1 MSCRTAL
8 ILALVAA
15 SLTVACSKDKQGP
28 VTALIN
34 VSSQDEGSD
43 ALATATR
50 VLVNRVE
57 KAGGRATV
65 ETRQESTAISVRG
78 MSLDAVKRL
87 AERRGAFYLAELLK
101 EQSGDVRV
109 HQPDGSVKAVPLATV
124 IISPDF
130 IQVSDYQP
138 VVVVDDAGQ
147 PQTLGGAY
155 FESASVTAD
164 RLGRP
169 QLDFTMTDEG
179 GRLLEDATK
188 RLSNIPQPVTFVLDG
203 QPVRGANGLIL
214 APLVQAAISKRGQIS
229 GLSQADAATL
239 AAIIGSGEV
248 RQSVTVSVSSPGE

>member
-1 MSCRTAL
+1 M
-8 ILALVAA
+8 LALVAA
-15 SLTVACSKDKQGP
+15 SLAVACSKDKHGP
-28 VTALIN
+28 VTAVIDI
-34 VSSQDEGSD
+34 SSQDDVSG
-43 ALATATR
+43 AQATATR
-50 VLVNRVE
+50 ILLNRVE

-65 ETRQESTAISVRG
+65 EAHEGSTIVSVRG
-78 MSLDAVKRL
+78 LSLDAVSRL
-87 AERRGAFYLAELLK
+87 AGGRGVFYLAELVK
-101 EQSGDVRV
+101 EDSGDVRV
-109 HQPDGSVKAVPLATV
+109 RQPDGSVKAVPLATA
-124 IISPDF
+124 IMSPDF

-248 RQSVTVSVSSPGE
+248 PQSVTVSVSPPPKK